1 MQSLLIIVLQAC
13 LVITCLHTSVGYQY
27 PDSYKVTDD
36 VEDYE
41 DAPQSPP
48 PEEQQP
54 SKVDYTKYFGGSVS
68 PIASPSAL
76 HPSSDS
82 FVHSLDFPPFF
93 GGGFSSL
100 DTMPASSPLVAGGI
114 YGLSSSP
121 VRYGAP
127 LQSTAGINASA
138 STSQAGFVDPN
149 PYSAFRSLFGGSPL
163 QAAVPVYPSYQYLPQ
178 QPSTYIPVQPS
189 TYAQPSASYSL
200 YLPNYQ
206 RVKDSVTRNVQKDQR
221 QLSQSTMQKAQDA
234 KRPKKKDD
242 IDEFYDKSKS
252 VEDEEDEEEES
263 GEEDDDEGYSF
274 EEVDEKSKKS
284 SKPESKTE
292 SPLGKSSYPLKGG
305 SYSSSY
311 SDKPKRIS
319 KSESRSNSRQQTPTS
334 SPSYSGAYDYPKVG
348 LDDLKSDYNYDYN
361 WFPSPTNSKEKEPVR
376 AQSGNRPV
384 SGYRPPASPSLSN
397 AHRSNS
403 PAPLSSPN
411 TRQSHSHSSKQPSY
425 QANGYINSNVP
436 AYTHGTPTKYSRGF
450 VPSANIPH
458 TDGFPKANKKQYR
471 SSYATAPSELSQV
484 RSKEAYSGESI
495 NDKRKCIKIE
505 KNITSDPSKT
515 YGGYPMTC
523 YKCHDE
529 ATGASSES
537 CSYDTEKSRKSYQ
550 EVDPQTIKVEKSVKG
565 PHSIRAKRESP
576 YDLSFSQDT
585 NIGESVT
592 LVRKVR
598 QYAEYDD
605 TSDYDGDG
613 TSSDEANY
621 RFGPE
626 YFKGGSDESTQ
637 SSEYVPETEI
647 GEDCTKVTKNG
658 VTCMVCE
665 KETGGTYEQCSY
677 ASDPNANSYSYGSSS
692 RYGHGSSSDKQPR
705 QNNNNRNN
713 NNRNNNN
720 NQNNRRNQGRNK
732 QSRRNR
738 RFTDL
743 HTSNNMKREVKLVR
757 RVRQSPKP
765 HNAAR
770 KKTKATS
777 KVKGND
783 ARAKHNSDDDDDSYE
798 IPDDFAESVS
808 RIRKADNGI
817 VGLDPFFY
825 GSPEDT
831 YASEEKKEKKAKNNN
846 DDDDDGDS
854 EEDEETSTASSNGN
868 PTYED
873 YFYRLFPELTEK
885 GNSKNKKP
893 TANSDYDD
901 SAIIED
907 GEESESQQPSK
918 TLVPGFDF
926 QSSFPD
932 YFEEKE
938 QNEDLEK
945 VLGEFSQKDRSA
957 CKKVMKDKMTCYQ
970 CVDEKGMQH
979 EECMF
984 VAATEPKS
992 KHLAYHEVKQ
1002 FNLSPNEKSEKT
1014 PVVTNKLANTKPL
1027 IFHPNAKQDPND
1039 GLDMDN
1045 QETLKLKRR
1054 IPVVDSPTFV
1064 NDGEGQEDDEEEE
1077 DDEGD
1082 EEEVIEND
1090 NSPQNLTESAE
1101 IQATENVDII
1111 KLPPKPSTGGPISKV
1126 MIHNQRY
1133 FQSTGSSS
1141 PEAETETEKQVPD
1154 QLQRKKRLSPPQNDA
1169 LMSAVNAYNRRDQRG
1184 QNSEENERTEEDEYD
1199 EEGDEDSNE
1208 DPPKQNKEERAPKKR
1223 KNYNPIPTDPPA
1235 FEVPE
1240 GPEGAYS
1247 TDTEPAYDTTLRI
1260 TLPRYMLSRSEHEA
1274 VFDEVLAS
1282 G

>member
-1 MQSLLIIVLQAC
+1 MQSLLIFVLQGC
-13 LVITCLHTSVGYQY
+13 LVIRCIQTSVAYQY

-36 VEDYE
+36 AEDYE

-48 PEEQQP
+48 PDEP
-54 SKVDYTKYFGGSVS
+54 PAKVDYTKYFGGSAS

-76 HPSSDS
+76 QPSSDS

-100 DTMPASSPLVAGGI
+100 DTTMPASSPLVSGGI

-121 VRYGAP
+121 VRYGTP
-127 LQSTAGINASA
+127 LQSTGGGINASA
-138 STSQAGFVDPN
+138 STSQVGFVDPN

-163 QAAVPVYPSYQYLPQ
+163 QAVPVYPTYQYLPQ
-178 QPSTYIPVQPS
+178 QPSPYVQPS

-206 RVKDSVTRNVQKDQR
+206 RVKDSVTQNVRKDQR

-234 KRPKKKDD
+234 KKPKKKDD

-252 VEDEEDEEEES
+252 AEDDEDEEEES

-274 EEVDEKSKKS
+274 EEIDEKPKNSA
-284 SKPESKTE
+284 KPESKTE

-311 SDKPKRIS
+311 SEKPKKIS
-319 KSESRSNSRQQTPTS
+319 KSESRSNTRQQTPN
-334 SPSYSGAYDYPKVG
+334 YGGAYDYPKVG
-348 LDDLKSDYNYDYN
+348 LEDLKSDYNYDYN
-361 WFPSPTNSKEKEPVR
+361 WFPSTSKPKAREPVR
-376 AQSGNRPV
+376 AQSDNRPV
-384 SGYRPPASPSLSN
+384 PGYRSSAMTSHRQASPNSL
-397 AHRSNS
+397 
-403 PAPLSSPN
+403 APLASPN
-411 TRQSHSHSSKQPSY
+411 THSHSSKEPSY
-425 QANGYINSNVP
+425 QANPYYGSSVP
-436 AYTHGTPTKYSRGF
+436 AYSHGPPPKYSRGF
-450 VPSANIPH
+450 APSANIPH
-458 TDGFPKANKKQYR
+458 TDGFPKANKRQSR
-471 SSYATAPSELSQV
+471 SNYATAPSELSQV
-484 RSKEAYSGESI
+484 RSKEAYSGESLS
-495 NDKRKCIKIE
+495 DKKKCIKIE
-505 KNITSDPSKT
+505 KNMTSDPSKT

-529 ATGASSES
+529 AAGASSES
-537 CSYDTEKSRKSYQ
+537 CSYDTEKSHKSYQ

-585 NIGESVT
+585 NI
-592 LVRKVR
+592 
-598 QYAEYDD
+598 A
-605 TSDYDGDG
+605 
-613 TSSDEANY
+613 SDEANY

-626 YFKGGSDESTQ
+626 YFKGTSDESTQ

-677 ASDPNANSYSYGSSS
+677 ASDPNKNSYSYGSSS

-705 QNNNNRNN
+705 QNSRQNSRQNNRQ
-713 NNRNNNN
+713 NN
-720 NQNNRRNQGRNK
+720 NQNNRRNQGRN
-732 QSRRNR
+732 QQTRRNR

-743 HTSNNMKREVKLVR
+743 HASNSMKREVNLVR

-770 KKTKATS
+770 KKN

-783 ARAKHNSDDDDDSYE
+783 ARRHNSDEEESYE
-798 IPDDFAESVS
+798 IPEDFAESVS

-831 YASEEKKEKKAKNNN
+831 FASEEKNEKKGKNN

-854 EEDEETSTASSNGN
+854 EEDEEASAASSNGQ

-873 YFYRLFPELTEK
+873 YFYRLFPELTAK
-885 GNSKNKKP
+885 GNAKNKKQS
-893 TANSDYDD
+893 TNSDYDD
-901 SAIIED
+901 STNIED

-957 CKKVMKDKMTCYQ
+957 CKKEIKDKMTCYQ

-984 VAATEPKS
+984 VAASEPKS
-992 KHLAYHEVKQ
+992 KHLAYHEAKQ
-1002 FNLSPNEKSEKT
+1002 FNLSPNENEKSEKK

-1027 IFHPNAKQDPND
+1027 IFHPNAKHNPNY
-1039 GLDMDN
+1039 GADMEN
-1045 QETLKLKRR
+1045 QENLKSKRR
-1054 IPVVDSPTFV
+1054 IPTNEDSPK
-1064 NDGEGQEDDEEEE
+1064 
-1077 DDEGD
+1077 
-1082 EEEVIEND
+1082 
-1090 NSPQNLTESAE
+1090 NLTESAE
-1101 IQATENVDII
+1101 IQATENIDII
-1111 KLPPKPSTGGPISKV
+1111 KLPPKPSTMGPSTGGPISKV

-1141 PEAETETEKQVPD
+1141 PQTEKQEPD
-1154 QLQRKKRLSPPQNDA
+1154 QLQRKKRLSSPAQNDA
-1169 LMSAVNAYNRRDQRG
+1169 LMAAVNAYNRRDQRG
-1184 QNSEENERTEEDEYD
+1184 QASEETDRSEDDEYD
-1199 EEGDEDSNE
+1199 EEGDTEDSSE
-1208 DPPKQNKEERAPKKR
+1208 DQPKQKKEERSPKKR
-1223 KNYNPIPTDPPA
+1223 KNYNPIPTDPPS

-1240 GPEGAYS
+1240 GPEGAYT

-1274 VFDEVLAS
+1274 IFDEVLAS